1 MRNGIRLLFILFS
14 VSCSTP
20 STPHL
25 ETQNALPIITVDQ
38 RGCMN
43 SSEPNQLPSK
53 PENVLDAQTVVE
65 YYEKLEWNYL
75 ISAERCFSNETY
87 CGQFETLSLKMQE
100 LLLPNNS
107 TNEDVDLTT
116 RNSTNKLIAMMAIN
130 TLAYQKQYG
139 KKIDINTWLTLQ
151 TNKNDFTRI
160 NKQVTIRSEKKSFS
174 FRAHNMAATSARA
187 FMYVGLLTGNR
198 RWQQKASS
206 HIATIVQTLRN
217 DGSLPLE
224 TRRGSRGLR
233 YSMQVLSD
241 LVAITA
247 FSDKKIWERHK
258 TALLKMKDYDLSVLE
273 NNSKIIQYAKE
284 NFSPG
289 PITDYNKQDISS
301 LRSRLAWLPVLGTL
315 DQDAVD
321 TVRSLKIDK
330 SACSEEIMKN
340 KKECGLELQ
349 IIDDLIKSPLGF
361 TLGFNPR
368 CVDIRNLH

>member
-1 MRNGIRLLFILFS
+1 
-14 VSCSTP
+14 
-20 STPHL
+20 
-25 ETQNALPIITVDQ
+25 
-38 RGCMN
+38 MN

-100 LLLPNNS
+100 MLLPNNS
-107 TNEDVDLTT
+107 TNEDVDLAT
-116 RNSTNKLIAMMAIN
+116 RNSTNKLIAMIAIN
-130 TLAYQKQYG
+130 TLAYQKKYG
-139 KKIDINTWLTLQ
+139 KKININTWLTLQ

-160 NKQVTIRSEKKSFS
+160 NKHVTIHSEKKSFS
-174 FRAHNMAATSARA
+174 FQAHNMAATSARA

-198 RWQQKASS
+198 QWQEKASS
-206 HIATIVQTLRN
+206 HISTIVQTLRS

-258 TALLKMKDYDLSVLE
+258 AALLKMKDYDLSVLE
-273 NNSKIIQYAKE
+273 NNSKIIPYAKE

-330 SACSEEIMKN
+330 CACSEEIMKN
-340 KKECGLELQ
+340 KQECGLELQ
-349 IIDDLIKSPLGF
+349 TIDDLIKSPLGF

-368 CVDIRNLH
+368 CVDIHKLH